1 MFADLLHHIKLDI
14 LEFCCCCFF
23 FLFPAGTFY
32 CKFLTIQY
40 KKKRNPQAKTKQ
52 KKHLMKIIII
62 CNYFFFNDYSFH
74 LNKMHTLKNCECLA
88 RNNVTIILFCRA
100 FFYKF

>member
-14 LEFCCCCFF
+14 LEFPCWCCCF

-40 KKKRNPQAKTKQ
+40 KIKKKRNLHAKKTTTKT
-52 KKHLMKIIII
+52 LNEN
-62 CNYFFFNDYSFH
+62 NYN
-74 LNKMHTLKNCECLA
+74 LQL
-88 RNNVTIILFCRA
+88 ILFLMITA
-100 FFYKF
+100 SISKNAYLKKYGNVWLDTM